1 MKFKMFWQKSIGEIF
16 SKGGDD
22 FHPNR
27 PSGHVMEVTD
37 FLSAYVPVPA
47 TETYLDFPLSWIHPL
62 PAIQLLPALENWP
75 QMAFSTREYL
85 LIIMSVHQKEADA
98 FNIS

>member
-22 FHPNR
+22 FQPNH

-47 TETYLDFPLSWIHPL
+47 TETYLDFPLS
-62 PAIQLLPALENWP
+62 
-75 QMAFSTREYL
+75 
-85 LIIMSVHQKEADA
+85 
-98 FNIS
+98 